1 MTTDGPCLSEDDKMT
16 ADERTVRRDFRAKL
30 RETLGRIPFAH
41 EAVAAYF
48 AALDPAT
55 PKHVKAVLLAALAY
69 FILPLDTI
77 PDFLVG
83 LGFTDDAAVL
93 YAAMR
98 TLAPHIG
105 DGHRRKAEAWLARE
119 GAGAE

>member
-1 MTTDGPCLSEDDKMT
+1 MTDDRSRLSEDEKMA

-30 RETLGRIPFAH
+30 RDAIGRIPFARD
-41 EAVAAYF
+41 AVAAYF

-93 YAAMR
+93 FAAMR

-119 GAGAE
+119 HPAAE

>member
-1 MTTDGPCLSEDDKMT
+1 MTDDRSRLSEDEKMA

-30 RETLGRIPFAH
+30 RDVIGRIPFARD
-41 EAVAAYF
+41 AVAAYF

-93 YAAMR
+93 FAAMR

-105 DGHRRKAEAWLARE
+105 DEHRRKAEAWLARE
-119 GAGAE
+119 HPTAE